1 MHFHRCWFTTRK
13 RSSFRRASDR
23 IAFGRT
29 GPQKARSAERSK
41 RLSVQVRETGDS
53 LSMDNASTGF
63 LLLVVAGVLNA
74 SFALPMKFTRRWA
87 WENTWAVWSALA
99 LLLMPLT
106 AAVIT
111 VPQLSHVYAQEGTR
125 SVALVGV
132 CGLGWGIAQVLFGL
146 AVVWIGIA
154 LAFAFV
160 LGLSAAIGGLIPF
173 LRLHSDKVS
182 TPAGLGLIGGVLLVM
197 IGVGICARAG
207 MLREQMTKQAQMN
220 RSPRR
225 GILIGVVS
233 GIGAAAM
240 NFGVAFGSP
249 LVDPAAAHGANPAW
263 RMNAVWLPLMAAGAI
278 PNLFYCAY
286 LMRSK
291 RTSANFSVNGTGRY
305 WLFACV
311 MAVFLFV
318 STPMYRAARFK
329 IRVVGPGFR
338 LPLFLSFIVIVSSR
352 IGGFAG
358 EGKHTHA

>member
-1 MHFHRCWFTTRK
+1 
-13 RSSFRRASDR
+13 
-23 IAFGRT
+23 
-29 GPQKARSAERSK
+29 
-41 RLSVQVRETGDS
+41 
-53 LSMDNASTGF
+53 MDNASTGF

-111 VPQLSHVYAQEGTR
+111 VPQLSHVYAQAGTR
-125 SVALVGV
+125 SVALVAA

-146 AVVWIGIA
+146 AVDSIGIA
-154 LAFAFV
+154 LAFAIV

-173 LRLHSDKVS
+173 LRLHSDKVL

-225 GILIGVVS
+225 GILMGVVS

-249 LVDPAAAHGANPAW
+249 VVEAAAAHGANPAW
-263 RMNAVWLPLMAAGAI
+263 RMNAVWLPLLAAGAI

-305 WLFACV
+305 WLFASV
-311 MAVFLFV
+311 MAVFWFA
-318 STPMYRAARFK
+318 STLMYGVASLK
-329 IRVVGPGFR
+329 LGVLGPVYGWPFFMS
-338 LPLFLSFIVIVSSR
+338 LIVIVSSV
-352 IGGFAG
+352 IGILAGEWKHATRSAVGLQFAG
-358 EGKHTHA
+358 VAVLITSVIMLSYTGRHL

>member
-29 GPQKARSAERSK
+29 GPQKARRAGRSK
-41 RLSVQVRETGDS
+41 RLSVQGRETGDS
-53 LSMDNASTGF
+53 LRMDNART
-63 LLLVVAGVLNA
+63 GVL
-74 SFALPMKFTRRWA
+74 LR
-87 WENTWAVWSALA
+87 V
-99 LLLMPLT
+99 
-106 AAVIT
+106 AAVGST
-111 VPQLSHVYAQEGTR
+111 ASVLACAFVP
-125 SVALVGV
+125 
-132 CGLGWGIAQVLFGL
+132 GL
-146 AVVWIGIA
+146 AD
-154 LAFAFV
+154 
-160 LGLSAAIGGLIPF
+160 AIGGLIQF
-173 LRLHSDKVS
+173 LGLHSDKFC

-225 GILIGVVS
+225 GILMGVVS

-249 LVDPAAAHGANPAW
+249 VVEAAPAPGANPAS
-263 RMNAVWLPLMAAGAI
+263 RINSVWLPLMAAGAI

-305 WLFACV
+305 WLFASV
-311 MAVFLFV
+311 MAVFWFA
-318 STPMYRAARFK
+318 STLMYGVASLK
-329 IRVVGPGFR
+329 LGVLGPVYGWPFFMS
-338 LPLFLSFIVIVSSR
+338 LIVIVSSV
-352 IGGFAG
+352 IGILAGEWKHATRSAVGLQFAG
-358 EGKHTHA
+358 VAVLITSVIMLSYTGRHL